1 MIIDFNYSLKI
12 SEIHTDL
19 SNILDWCRGTY
30 NDDQWDYEGYRFFF
44 KTVDAV
50 DLFIVRWS

>member
-19 SNILDWCRGTY
+19 SNILDWCQGTY